1 MYFVE
6 IKEDKFEKAYE
17 NVEKAL
23 KYMGKVMQCFSE
35 WEEES
40 MMGERGGQ
48 GGYSSRNYGNR
59 SSYGMRGNMGYRDE
73 DEWEDYEMGERRGS
87 RGSRRRM

>member
-40 MMGERGGQ
+40 MMGERSMNSGM
-48 GGYSSRNYGNR
+48 RNYGNR
-59 SSYGMRGNMGYRDE
+59 NGYGMRNNMGYRDE
-73 DEWEDYEMGERRGS
+73 DEWEDYEMGERRVS
-87 RGSRRRM
+87 RGSRRMRN

>member
-40 MMGERGGQ
+40 MMGERSMNSGT
-48 GGYSSRNYGNR
+48 RNYGNR
-59 SSYGMRGNMGYRDE
+59 NGYGMRNNMGYRDE